1 MSEIVSINKKG
12 IREDIMALENAVI
25 NHAGSFIGDS
35 EVCPLKHS
43 FSDGMYV
50 REIFIPAGTILVGK
64 IHKHAH
70 PNFLMKGEV
79 EVITESN
86 KREHLV
92 APLSMISP
100 SGTKR
105 VVRAITDTVW
115 VTVHENK
122 KNTTN
127 LKNLEE
133 EIISPD
139 YVSYQKFIDGNAG
152 TGRRMLSFVKTLFK
166 KLLK

>member
-1 MSEIVSINKKG
+1 MSEIVSINKEG
-12 IREDIMALENAVI
+12 IREDIMALEEAVV

-79 EVITESN
+79 EVVTESN
-86 KREHLV
+86 KREHLI

-100 SGTKR
+100 AGTKR

-122 KNTTN
+122 KNTS
-127 LKNLEE
+127 NLEKLE
-133 EIISPD
+133 KEIISPD
-139 YVSYQKFIDGNAG
+139 YASYQKFIEGN
-152 TGRRMLSFVKTLFK
+152 TGVGSRILNFVKTSIK